1 MTVTAHGVKL
11 KANGATVTLLDVLF
25 PVGSAYLTYENKNP
39 STFLGGTWALY
50 ATDRYLRGGSASA
63 KAGGGRRQRHHRR
76 VADAPAQTSLRG
88 ERQVLLERER
98 SGERARMGRRRFQD
112 RRSHRHDRGGAPFYP
127 SYATVFVWRRTA

>member
-63 KAGGGRRQRHHRR
+63 KAGAVGGSNTIGVSQMPR
-76 VADAPAQTSLRG
+76 TNISTW
-88 ERQVLLERER
+88 
-98 SGERARMGRRRFQD
+98 RAASSAG
-112 RRSHRHDRGGAPFYP
+112 
-127 SYATVFVWRRTA
+127 T